1 MTHMPA
7 ALVTDG
13 IEIPDPTLI
22 VSWPAAAVAVVLIF
36 GLLMWPGLL
45 AWLNSRRT
53 REAAEDTR
61 HQVHPNSGKS
71 LRDQTNRIESG
82 SEYHPFFPDHS
93 SIRPARHTE
102 SNPSH
107 EQVTDKVN
115 GSRPPWHHRR
125 TATGHL
131 RSA

>member
-71 LRDQTNRIESG
+71 LRDQTNRIESDIAEIKDLVVAHISDASDRDERVEERLAALEKG
-82 SEYHPFFPDHS
+82 RE
-93 SIRPARHTE
+93 PA
-102 SNPSH
+102 
-107 EQVTDKVN
+107 
-115 GSRPPWHHRR
+115 HHGILYRLL
-125 TATGHL
+125 HH
-131 RSA
+131 